1 MKNLFN
7 YRNIGILM
15 LLFGG
20 LSNKLLLFISSQRIR
35 CIYYLPEGKKLRTNE
50 AVKLQ
55 QVTNGLEVK
64 MCKLVISVALFRE
77 TNVCFV

>member
-1 MKNLFN
+1 M
-7 YRNIGILM
+7 YIL
-15 LLFGG
+15 
-20 LSNKLLLFISSQRIR
+20 SSR
-35 CIYYLPEGKKLRTNE
+35 GKKLRTNE

-55 QVTNGLEVK
+55 QVTNGWEVK